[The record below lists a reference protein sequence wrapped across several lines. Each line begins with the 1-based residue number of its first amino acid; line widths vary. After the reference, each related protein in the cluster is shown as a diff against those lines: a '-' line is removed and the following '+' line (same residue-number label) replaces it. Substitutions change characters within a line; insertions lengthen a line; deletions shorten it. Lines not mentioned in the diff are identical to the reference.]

1 MNGMMAVVTCFAG
14 DFAPKTWAFCS
25 GQILAIAQNQAL
37 FSLLGTTYGGNGVT
51 TFALPDMRGRTAV
64 GIGQGPGLSNYTLGQ
79 PAGNE
84 TVTLTTT
91 SMPAHMH
98 VGPANFKLDAD
109 STVSADP
116 APDFNYPGPY
126 NNAYAAAPTNAAYML
141 APNYPSGTIGVT
153 GSGQPVPVLSP
164 YLAINYIICL
174 QGIFPS
180 RN

>member
-51 TFALPDMRGRTAV
+51 TFALPDLRGRTAV
-64 GIGQGPGLSNYTLGQ
+64 GIGQGIGTANYFLGQ
-79 PAGNE
+79 QAGSE
-84 TVTLTTT
+84 TVTLTTS
-91 SMPAHMH
+91 SMPAHVH
-98 VGPANFKLDAD
+98 TGTANLKLEAD
-109 STVSADP
+109 STACADP

-126 NNAYAAAPTNAAYML
+126 TNAYAAAPTNGANML
-141 APNYPSGTIGVT
+141 APKYLSVTIGST
-153 GSGQPVPVLSP
+153 GNGQPVPVLSP

-174 QGIFPS
+174 QGVYPS